1 MGSLRTPHE
10 FKAGDADNAMGSKAK
25 TRAPEQTFEEVK
37 YLRHLIENQIPV
49 RVRLSNNE
57 EVVGLIEFYDQDF
70 IRITRQDAPNLFLY
84 KHDIKYLFEDSDS
97 EQGK

>member
-1 MGSLRTPHE
+1 
-10 FKAGDADNAMGSKAK
+10 
-25 TRAPEQTFEEVK
+25 
-37 YLRHLIENQIPV
+37 
-49 RVRLSNNE
+49 
-57 EVVGLIEFYDQDF
+57 VGLIEFYDQDF